1 MMTTMA
7 AMLGALPLALGA
19 GDGAEMRRPLGIAI
33 VGGLLVSQ
41 MLTLYTTPVVYLYL
55 DRFRLWSRRFGAPR
69 AQVYAVHASSRLKA
83 PSMPNPSRLKV
94 ALSLLFATMLYG
106 CMVGPDYER
115 PAAPVATSFKE
126 AAAWKVARPSDELPR
141 GNWWEAFHDPDLNAL
156 EEQVDISN
164 QTIQAAEARVREASA
179 ATQAARSALFP
190 VVSGN
195 AVALRSS
202 RVAGT
207 SSSNNNNNSG
217 TTTSGGVI
225 NSYNLALAASW
236 EIDLWGGIR
245 RGIEASSTTAQ
256 ATVADLAG
264 ATLSAQA
271 LLAQDYLLL
280 RVEDAQIALLRDT
293 VANYERSLQ
302 LTRNQ
307 YAAGIAGRGDV
318 AQAEAQLKSTQAQ
331 VYDAQIVRAQLEHA
345 IAVLIGK
352 PPSEL
357 TVAAKPLVAV
367 FPDIPVALPS
377 ALLERRPDIAAAER
391 RTASANAQIG
401 VAQAAFFPALTLS
414 ATGGYQS
421 SVIGN
426 LLSLPARYWSLGPAL
441 AQAIFD
447 AGLRSAQKAQA
458 IATYDETV
466 ANYRSTVLGGFQ
478 DVEDNLAALELLA
491 QEAIVQDDAVKAAR
505 EAAAIANN
513 QYKAGTANYLAV
525 AVLQANALNNERT
538 ALAILGRRL
547 SASVGLIKALGGG
560 WDATALVQAKE

>member
-1 MMTTMA
+1 MSKDFHFKV
-7 AMLGALPLALGA
+7 ALPL
-19 GDGAEMRRPLGIAI
+19 
-33 VGGLLVSQ
+33 LLAA
-41 MLTLYTTPVVYLYL
+41 TLC
-55 DRFRLWSRRFGAPR
+55 
-69 AQVYAVHASSRLKA
+69 
-83 PSMPNPSRLKV
+83 
-94 ALSLLFATMLYG
+94 G

-115 PAAPVATSFKE
+115 PAAPVPSSFKE
-126 AAAWKVARPSDELPR
+126 SANWKVAQPSDEAPR
-141 GNWWEAFHDPDLNAL
+141 GNWWEAFGDPDLNAL
-156 EEQVDISN
+156 EGQVDISN
-164 QTIQAAEARVREASA
+164 QTIQAAAARVREASA

-190 VVSGN
+190 VVSGS

-202 RVAGT
+202 RAAGT
-207 SSSNNNNNSG
+207 TNNNNNNNTS
-217 TTTSGGVI
+217 TTTFGGVS
-225 NSYNLALAASW
+225 NNYNLALDASW

-264 ATLSAQA
+264 AKLSAQA

-280 RVEDAQIALLRDT
+280 RVEDAQIALLRET

-307 YAAGIAGRGDV
+307 YAAGIVGRGDV

-352 PPSEL
+352 PPSEFTL
-357 TVAAKPLVAV
+357 AAKPLVAV
-367 FPDIPVALPS
+367 FPNVPVAVPS

-401 VAQAAFFPALTLS
+401 VAQAAFFPSLSLS

-421 SVIGN
+421 SVIGS
-426 LLSLPARYWSLGPAL
+426 LLSLPSRYWSLGPAL
-441 AQAIFD
+441 AQSIFD

-458 IATYDETV
+458 VATYDETV
-466 ANYRSTVLGGFQ
+466 ANYRATVLSGFQ

-491 QEAIVQDDAVKAAR
+491 QEAMVQDDAVKAAR
-505 EAAAIANN
+505 ESATIANN
-513 QYKAGTANYLAV
+513 QYKAGIANYLAV
-525 AVLQANALNNERT
+525 VVLQANALSNERT
-538 ALAILGRRL
+538 ALVILGRRL
-547 SASVGLIKALGGG
+547 TASVGLIKALGGG
-560 WDATALVQAKE
+560 WDAATLQAKE

>member
-1 MMTTMA
+1 MSH
-7 AMLGALPLALGA
+7 P
-19 GDGAEMRRPLGIAI
+19 
-33 VGGLLVSQ
+33 SQ
-41 MLTLYTTPVVYLYL
+41 
-55 DRFRLWSRRFGAPR
+55 
-69 AQVYAVHASSRLKA
+69 
-83 PSMPNPSRLKV
+83 LKV
-94 ALSLLFATMLYG
+94 ALSLLFAATLYG

-115 PAAPVATSFKE
+115 PAAPVASSFKE
-126 AAAWKVARPSDELPR
+126 AANWKVAQPSDAAPR
-141 GNWWEAFHDPDLNAL
+141 GNWWESFRDPDLNAL
-156 EEQVDISN
+156 AEQVDISN

-179 ATQAARSALFP
+179 ATQAARAALYP
-190 VVSGN
+190 VVN
-195 AVALRSS
+195 ANASAFRSS
-202 RVAGT
+202 RGT
-207 SSSNNNNNSG
+207 G
-217 TTTSGGVI
+217 TTNTTATGGNQTVGSVN

-245 RGIEASSTTAQ
+245 RGIEASSSTAQ

-264 ATLSAQA
+264 AKLSAQA

-280 RVEDAQIALLRDT
+280 RVEDAQIALLRET

-307 YAAGIAGRGDV
+307 YAAGVAGRGDV
-318 AQAEAQLKSTQAQ
+318 VQAEAQLKSTQAQ

-357 TVAAKPLVAV
+357 TIAPKALVAV
-367 FPDIPVALPS
+367 FPAIPVALPS

-414 ATGGYQS
+414 AAGGYQS
-421 SVIGN
+421 SVIGS

-466 ANYRSTVLGGFQ
+466 ANYRSTVLSGFQ
-478 DVEDNLAALELLA
+478 DVEDNLAALDLLA
-491 QEAIVQDDAVKAAR
+491 QEAGVQDEAVKAAR
-505 EAAAIANN
+505 ESATIANN

-525 AVLQANALNNERT
+525 VVLQANALNNERN
-538 ALAILGRRL
+538 ALVILGRRL

-560 WDATALVQAKE
+560 WDATALVQAKD